1 MLLIASLFLLSVSLV
16 PPQVI
21 TVSIEVQGSSVAGDE
36 YSITC
41 TVMEDIEGLTNSP
54 TLQWVDPDGNTVS
67 GELITVDETT
77 DMSATQTL
85 TFDPLHTSDGG
96 DYTCQAM
103 LVSPPGDIENSTIQ
117 TVTVQSE

>member
-1 MLLIASLFLLSVSLV
+1 MLLIASLFSLSASLV

-54 TLQWVDPDGNTVS
+54 TLRWVDPDGNTVS
-67 GELITVDETT
+67 GELITVNETT

-85 TFDPLHTSDGG
+85 TFDPLRTSDGG
-96 DYTCQAM
+96 NYTCQVM
-103 LVSPPGDIENSTIQ
+103 LVSPPGNIENSTIQ

>member
-1 MLLIASLFLLSVSLV
+1 MLLIASLFLLPASLV

-21 TVSIEVQGSSVAGDE
+21 TVSTDVQGSSVAGDE

-54 TLQWVDPDGNTVS
+54 TLQWVDPDGNIVS
-67 GELITVDETT
+67 GEVITVNETT

-85 TFDPLHTSDGG
+85 TFGPLRTSDRG

-103 LVSPPGDIENSTIQ
+103 LVSPPGDIEDSAIQ
-117 TVTVQSE
+117 RVTVQSE

>member
-1 MLLIASLFLLSVSLV
+1 MLLIASLFLLSASLV

-54 TLQWVDPDGNTVS
+54 TLRWVGPDGNTVS
-67 GELITVDETT
+67 GEVVTMNETT
-77 DMSATQTL
+77 ATQTL
-85 TFDPLHTSDGG
+85 RFGPLRTSDGG
-96 DYTCQAM
+96 NYTCQVM
-103 LVSPPGDIENSTIQ
+103 LVSPPGDIEDSAIQ

>member
-1 MLLIASLFLLSVSLV
+1 MLLIASLFSLPVSLV

-21 TVSIEVQGSSVAGDE
+21 TVSTEVEGSSVAGDE
-36 YSITC
+36 YNIIC

-54 TLQWVDPDGNTVS
+54 TLQWVDPDNNTVS

-77 DMSATQTL
+77 DTSATQTL
-85 TFDPLHTSDGG
+85 TFDPLRTSDGG

-103 LVSPPGDIENSTIQ
+103 LVSPLGDIVDSTIQ
-117 TVTVQSE
+117 TITVQSE

>member
-1 MLLIASLFLLSVSLV
+1 M
-16 PPQVI
+16 
-21 TVSIEVQGSSVAGDE
+21 AGDE

-54 TLQWVDPDGNTVS
+54 TLQWVDPEGNIVS

-77 DMSATQTL
+77 DTSATQTL
-85 TFDPLHTSDGG
+85 TFDPLRTSDGG
-96 DYTCQAM
+96 NYTCRAM
-103 LVSPPGDIENSTIQ
+103 LVSPPGDIEDSTIQ

>member
-1 MLLIASLFLLSVSLV
+1 MLLITSLFLLSASLV

-41 TVMEDIEGLTNSP
+41 TVMEDIAGLTNSP
-54 TLQWVDPDGNTVS
+54 TLRWVDPDGNIVNGEVVTVN
-67 GELITVDETT
+67 ETT

-85 TFDPLHTSDGG
+85 TFGPLRTSDGG
-96 DYTCQAM
+96 NYSCQAM
-103 LVSPPGDIENSTIQ
+103 LVSPPGDIEDSAIQ